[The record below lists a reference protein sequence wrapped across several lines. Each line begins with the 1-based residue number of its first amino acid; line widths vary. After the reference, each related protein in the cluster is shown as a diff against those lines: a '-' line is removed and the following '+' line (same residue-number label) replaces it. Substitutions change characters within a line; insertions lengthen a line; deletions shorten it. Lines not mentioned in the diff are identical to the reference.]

1 MVTKE
6 RDFRYITLALFYK
19 YFKNA
24 IEWTYLD
31 AGGSYTYTFENA
43 LSAKNYGVEIDVKK
57 RLDFIGLKN
66 FVFGINAAL
75 ISSIVDFDQEYSLE
89 KDRAMQGQSPYIVNS
104 TLYYDNSNIGL
115 SLGLL
120 YNRIG
125 RRIVGIGRVD
135 TGSGASINNDVPDT
149 YELPRDVVD
158 LVATKS
164 IGRNIEVKLSLRD
177 LLNQPVIFEQYPRY
191 IDGNGVIQ
199 NRRQVAKSFNPGA
212 GIFLGVLCKF

>member
-1 MVTKE
+1 
-6 RDFRYITLALFYK
+6 
-19 YFKNA
+19 
-24 IEWTYLD
+24 
-31 AGGSYTYTFENA
+31 
-43 LSAKNYGVEIDVKK
+43 
-57 RLDFIGLKN
+57 
-66 FVFGINAAL
+66 
-75 ISSIVDFDQEYSLE
+75 
-89 KDRAMQGQSPYIVNS
+89 MQGQSPYIVNS